1 MKVYENILDTI
12 GRTPL
17 VRLHRIVQGTQGLSL
32 VKAESFNPGG
42 SVKDRIGVHMVD
54 EAERNG
60 KLRPGGTIVE
70 NTSGNTGLG
79 LALVAAVRGY
89 KAIFTMPD
97 KVAPEKSALLR
108 SFGAEVILCPTAV
121 EPDDPR
127 SYYSVARRLATEI
140 ENAFCPNQY
149 DNAMNPDAHYR
160 TTGPEIWEDTGGKVT
175 HFVAGMGTGG
185 TITGIGKYLKEQNPD
200 VKVIGVD
207 PIGSLYAEY
216 FRTGEIGEAHTYKI
230 EGVGE
235 DIIPSTIDFDY
246 IDEVVQ
252 VTDRDAFRIA
262 RRLARE
268 DAIFTG
274 SSGGMAMWAGMQV
287 AQRLGPNDVMVVLI
301 PDTGERYL
309 SKVYNED
316 WLRENQLIDPG
327 ITYTAREI
335 IARKQKPFDVIISV
349 APEMSAR
356 DAIALMRQH
365 DISQLPVI
373 EGADHV
379 VGGLRE
385 AGVIELLLQGESA
398 TDRPVREV
406 MDKPFPIIEE
416 SAAAEE
422 IYDLISHGA
431 PAVLVKTAGGYSAIT
446 KWDLIHSISG
456 KR

>member
-1 MKVYENILDTI
+1 MRVYDNVLDTI
-12 GRTPL
+12 GNTPL
-17 VRLHRIVQGTQGLSL
+17 VRLNRIAHGLPGTCL
-32 VKAESFNPGG
+32 VKYEAFNPGG
-42 SVKDRIGVHMVD
+42 SVKDRIGVHMID
-54 EAERNG
+54 EAERTG
-60 KLRPGGTIVE
+60 KLKPGGTIVE

-97 KVAPEKSALLR
+97 KVAPEKAVLLR
-108 SFGAEVILCPTAV
+108 AFGAEVIMCPTAV
-121 EPDDPR
+121 EPEDPQ
-127 SYYSVARRLATEI
+127 SYYSVAKRLASEI
-140 ENAFCPNQY
+140 ENSVCPNQY
-149 DNAMNPDAHYR
+149 DNLMNPDAHYR
-160 TTGPEIWEDTGGKVT
+160 TTGPELWKDTDGKIT

-216 FRTGEIGEAHTYKI
+216 FKSGTIGEAHTYKI

-235 DIIPSTIDFDY
+235 DIIPGAIDFDY

-252 VTDRDAFRIA
+252 VTDRDAFRTA
-262 RRLARE
+262 RRLTRE
-268 DAIFTG
+268 DGVFTG
-274 SSGGMAMWAGMQV
+274 SSGGMAMWAGLQV
-287 AQRLGPNDVMVVLI
+287 ARTLGPDDIMVVLI

-335 IARKQKPFDVIISV
+335 IARKKKPFDVIISV
-349 APEMSAR
+349 SPDTKVL
-356 DAIALMRQH
+356 DAINLMRKH
-365 DISQLPVI
+365 DLSQLPVT
-373 EGADHV
+373 ENDEV
-379 VGGLRE
+379 VGSLRE
-385 AGVIELLLQGESA
+385 AGVIELLLQGETA
-398 TDRPVREV
+398 TAQAVREV
-406 MDKPFPIIEE
+406 MEAPFPIVEG
-416 SAAAEE
+416 STDAED
-422 IYDLISHGA
+422 IYDLISQGA
-431 PAVLVKTAGGYSAIT
+431 PAVLVPNHGGGYSAIT